1 MVKKILN
8 QSFNTFSDWLPYL
21 DVLDSYPATRCTV
34 VMAVYQ
40 MFYSQ
45 PCFNVEY
52 GATVSGLSSS
62 QLQTLKDTKP
72 ARIKLKWSSHLIND
86 IKSYAMNFHLNLVLH
101 SMQMNYWICHNFNY

>member
-1 MVKKILN
+1 
-8 QSFNTFSDWLPYL
+8 
-21 DVLDSYPATRCTV
+21 
-34 VMAVYQ
+34 MAVYQ

-86 IKSYAMNFHLNLVLH
+86 IKAT
-101 SMQMNYWICHNFNY
+101 Q

>member
-21 DVLDSYPATRCTV
+21 DVLDSYPDTV

-72 ARIKLKWSSHLIND
+72 D
-86 IKSYAMNFHLNLVLH
+86 VLN
-101 SMQMNYWICHNFNY
+101 

>member
-1 MVKKILN
+1 MYCCDGGLSDVLFTTVLLTLNMGQQTMVKKILN

-45 PCFNVEY
+45 P
-52 GATVSGLSSS
+52 
-62 QLQTLKDTKP
+62 QQ
-72 ARIKLKWSSHLIND
+72 
-86 IKSYAMNFHLNLVLH
+86 
-101 SMQMNYWICHNFNY
+101 